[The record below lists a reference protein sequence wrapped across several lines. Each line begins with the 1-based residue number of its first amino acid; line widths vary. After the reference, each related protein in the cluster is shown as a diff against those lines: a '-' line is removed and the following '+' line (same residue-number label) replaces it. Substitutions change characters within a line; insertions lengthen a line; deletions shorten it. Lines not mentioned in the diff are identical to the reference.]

1 LDLGKGEE
9 NFQEVSIESMS
20 GQADAKLAPF
30 KSKGLTSF
38 FDKKMKIVLKSN
50 YHHLVT
56 FSARAKKKKNVSVPK
71 QFSKNPSI
79 VGDAL

>member
-1 LDLGKGEE
+1 LDLEKGEE

-38 FDKKMKIVLKSN
+38 FDNRPQIKLSLSSHIFCSGKKE
-50 YHHLVT
+50 
-56 FSARAKKKKNVSVPK
+56 KKCFCAEAIFKE
-71 QFSKNPSI
+71 SKHCW
-79 VGDAL
+79 

>member
-1 LDLGKGEE
+1 LDLEKGEE

-38 FDKKMKIVLKSN
+38 FDKKNENRPQIKLSSSSHIFCSG
-50 YHHLVT
+50 
-56 FSARAKKKKNVSVPK
+56 KKEKKCFCAEAIFKESEHCW
-71 QFSKNPSI
+71 
-79 VGDAL
+79 